1 MNRREFI
8 KIGAAAAIGVGV
20 ASAIEIPI
28 LNNSINN
35 DNSKVKQLQG
45 QVTQGQQAFLT
56 LNGTEQAIVEA
67 VAETMIPT
75 DQNGPGAKEAG
86 VIYFIDK
93 RLASDYGTN
102 AKMYMQGPFIQPNLT
117 TPVTVNGIT
126 YSQGSA
132 PARIAAGTGY
142 QYPINLREFWRNGLT
157 FLNTYAVSAYG
168 SGFSALTSVQK
179 TQVLTDLWNNK
190 PTNFTGPNPKEFF
203 SEMHNL
209 VMEGYF
215 SDPIYGGNIGL
226 VSWKLNGFNGTNAG
240 APEGYTSTQEM
251 VLDHP
256 VRLAPQSLADI
267 QKSGMI

>member
-35 DNSKVKQLQG
+35 DNSKVKQLQD

-117 TPVTVNGIT
+117 TPVTVKGIT

-142 QYPINLREFWRNGLT
+142 QYPINLREFWRNGLI
-157 FLNTYAVSAYG
+157 FLNAYAASTYG
-168 SGFSALTSVQK
+168 SGFSALTSSQK

-190 PTNFTGPNPKEFF
+190 PTNFTGPNPQEFF

>member
-20 ASAIEIPI
+20 ASAIEIP
-28 LNNSINN
+28 LLENS
-35 DNSKVKQLQG
+35 SGKVNQLQNQG
-45 QVTQGQQAFLT
+45 IQSGQQAFLT

-132 PARIAAGTGY
+132 PARIAAGTGD
-142 QYPINLREFWRNGLT
+142 QYPINLREF
-157 FLNTYAVSAYG
+157 
-168 SGFSALTSVQK
+168 
-179 TQVLTDLWNNK
+179 
-190 PTNFTGPNPKEFF
+190 
-203 SEMHNL
+203 
-209 VMEGYF
+209 
-215 SDPIYGGNIGL
+215 
-226 VSWKLNGFNGTNAG
+226 
-240 APEGYTSTQEM
+240 
-251 VLDHP
+251 
-256 VRLAPQSLADI
+256 
-267 QKSGMI
+267 